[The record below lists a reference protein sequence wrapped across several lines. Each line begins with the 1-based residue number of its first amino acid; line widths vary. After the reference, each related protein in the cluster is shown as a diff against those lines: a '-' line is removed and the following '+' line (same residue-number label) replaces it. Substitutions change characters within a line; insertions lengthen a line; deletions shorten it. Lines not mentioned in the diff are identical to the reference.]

1 MATAG
6 STAKNATKPV
16 SRSRIVPDAVL
27 GDLDLQAVVVLVAR
41 GPHRMPVQA
50 TTIVVLRM
58 RQKVIR
64 ATARATTADHAVVGA
79 VAHREA
85 PAVQVAGP
93 VDRAAPL
100 VE

>member
-16 SRSRIVPDAVL
+16 SRSRIAPDAVL

-41 GPHRMPVQA
+41 APHRMPVQA
-50 TTIVVLRM
+50 TTIAVVRM
-58 RQKVIR
+58 RQKVIL
-64 ATARATTADHAVVGA
+64 ATARATTADLAAV
-79 VAHREA
+79 VAHRET
-85 PAVQVAGP
+85 PAVQVAGS

>member
-6 STAKNATKPV
+6 STAKNAMPHA
-16 SRSRIVPDAVL
+16 SRSRIGPDAVL

-41 GPHRMPVQA
+41 APHRQPVQA
-50 TTIVVLRM
+50 TTIAVLRM
-58 RQKVIR
+58 RQKVVL
-64 ATARATTADHAVVGA
+64 ATARATTVDHAAVGA

-85 PAVQVAGP
+85 PAVRAAGP